1 MAKDEE
7 EKDVYLLELTIPPF
21 ENEFEEEQLRV
32 DCEEALSKMP
42 THRVD
47 SFEWRC
53 LKTKVVR
60 YKQYLQEKAEY
71 IEKVKKDLKLSKE
84 IYKKCL
90 HLVEQLAETEKEAKK
105 NKHTTV
111 SRSRR

>member
-53 LKTKVVR
+53 LKKKVLI
-60 YKQYLQEKAEY
+60 YKQYLRDKAEY
-71 IEKVKKDLKLSKE
+71 LEDVIKDFSSSLEFHIKYLEVIDQLGKIEE
-84 IYKKCL
+84 GART
-90 HLVEQLAETEKEAKK
+90 QRR
-105 NKHTTV
+105 TTV
-111 SRSRR
+111 DQPLS